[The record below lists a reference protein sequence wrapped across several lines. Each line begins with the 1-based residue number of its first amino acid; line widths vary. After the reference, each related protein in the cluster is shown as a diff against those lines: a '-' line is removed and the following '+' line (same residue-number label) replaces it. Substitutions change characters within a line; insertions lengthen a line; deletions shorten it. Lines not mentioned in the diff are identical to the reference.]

1 MKRALLV
8 LIAAVLVLLVYPS
21 THPLAASPGKLVYDM
36 PNIISSK
43 SITPPIDLNGSDDE
57 DDGDADGI
65 LGTKNNKTNPNT
77 SSYQP
82 GDHTRFMLTF
92 KMWWN
97 FLFGIR

>member
-21 THPLAASPGKLVYDM
+21 THPLSASPGKLTYDM

-43 SITPPIDLNGSDDE
+43 TITPPIDLNGNDDD
-57 DDGDADGI
+57 DDGDADDI
-65 LGTKNNKTNPNT
+65 TGTRSSKTNPSA

-82 GDHTRFMLTF
+82 GSHARITLTLQ
-92 KMWWN
+92 MWWN